1 MGKRLFHI
9 TGFLLLSLLASCQ
22 REQLQDRGGAVGF
35 AVSESI
41 PDFKTKAD
49 APVWE
54 VPAGEYSLVATEE
67 WIPVRGADTK
77 AVKLYRTADSTPL
90 QGDPIAVWAYNMAS
104 ASAATSQWLLDG
116 GCASGAVQASYNS
129 TDAEWKAAAVGY
141 NTSKRAASYY
151 TRWFAVAPWAA
162 IGNGATP
169 TGLADGQAPKL
180 NYQVP
185 ASAASQHDLMVASSA
200 AKAIN
205 DDTAV
210 PLAFHHVLTAI
221 RIKAPKGAGVTQ
233 AVISGVYDKATLDMQ
248 DRTWSSLDKS
258 SSTASFT
265 ADLSA
270 AATWDT
276 AADDYDFVKDAGI
289 LMMIPQWL
297 PEGATL
303 TLTVDGQQVEADL
316 SGHQWEMGKLVTYR
330 VKGGV
335 LDYHIEVEVEAE
347 IPATGSA
354 TAAVR
359 VRSYTTP
366 EGGVAQTPEPWI
378 VKGLYSTYEKAVAG
392 QTPDL
397 SGWSATAASSAGSVS
412 TGSGEVITVS
422 APVGTVASATVNEL
436 LAQAA
441 FLGTEEQPWNLANP
455 SDGSAYIVES
465 ANSYIINAPGWY
477 RIPLVMGNGVKGNA
491 PNSSAYP
498 SPFVDYTGMSVTSPY
513 LHKSSLAA
521 GTPNASAIV
530 WTENTGMVE
539 GRSIVKDQEN
549 DLYWLHFRIQASN
562 ISQGCTVVSVKN
574 GSTIMWSWLLW
585 VTDYESGVG
594 DVAATNATF
603 MPRNLGWTVDGS
615 ITDAKPGATAFLRIE
630 SENNPAAYA
639 VVRVRRV
646 AGVPGSVPYAGH
658 GPYFQWGRKDAF
670 HPSTTP
676 TFENSSA
683 KKPQDL
689 IKNPHTHY
697 GETAYPFRLSGYQ
710 GLTWWSA
717 SATAAQQDIATA
729 KTVYDPCP
737 AGYAVPRRDAFKDY
751 TSTSWV
757 NAGAQG
763 YNFTYGGGTL
773 FFPLT
778 GRRKPNDNAAF
789 ADSTDGLYWT
799 AIPQGNGTARRLLF
813 RNGTVVLPGS
823 SESSAY
829 QSKAAEHAIRPA
841 REQ

>member
-49 APVWE
+49 APAWE

-77 AVKLYRTADSTPL
+77 AVKLYRTADTTPL
-90 QGDPIAVWAYNMAS
+90 QGDPIGVWAYNMAS

-129 TDAEWKAAAVGY
+129 TDAEWKTAAVGY

-221 RIKAPKGAGVTQ
+221 RIKAPKGAEVTQ

-270 AATWDT
+270 ATTWDT

-297 PEGATL
+297 PDGATL
-303 TLTVDGQQVEADL
+303 TLTVDGSVVTADL
-316 SGHQWEMGKLVTYR
+316 AGHKWEMGKLVTYR
-330 VKGGV
+330 VRGSARE
-335 LDYHIEVEVEAE
+335 YHIELDVEAE
-347 IPATGSA
+347 IPPAGTATP
-354 TAAVR
+354 AVR
-359 VRSYTTP
+359 VHSYSTP
-366 EGGVAQTPEPWI
+366 EGGGAQTAEPWI
-378 VKGLYSTYEKAVAG
+378 VKGLYSTQEKAEAG

-397 SGWSATAASSAGSVS
+397 GSWSTTVTSHAGSLS
-412 TGSGEVITVS
+412 SGEGEVVTVQ
-422 APVGTVASATVNEL
+422 APAGSVASATVNQL
-436 LAQAA
+436 LAAA
-441 FLGTEEQPWNLANP
+441 TPLGTEDQPWNLANP
-455 SDGSAYIVES
+455 TDGSSFIVES
-465 ANSYIINAPGWY
+465 ANTYIINAPGWY
-477 RIPLVMGNGVKGNA
+477 RIPLVMGNGIKGGALN
-491 PNSSAYP
+491 PSAYP
-498 SPFVDYTGMSVTSPY
+498 SNFVDYSGMPVSHPK
-513 LHKSSLAA
+513 LHKTGLEFNPDAT
-521 GTPNASAIV
+521 GIV
-530 WTENTGMVE
+530 WTESSGMVE
-539 GRSIVKDQEN
+539 SLSILPMDTEN
-549 DLYWLHFRIQASN
+549 DLYWLRFRIQPSK
-562 ISQGCTVVSVKN
+562 IQQGCTVVSVKI
-574 GSTIMWSWLLW
+574 GSTVMWSWLLW
-585 VTDYESGVG
+585 VTDYEPGLG
-594 DVAATNATF
+594 DVAAANATF
-603 MPRNLGWTVDGS
+603 MPRNLGWSVEGT
-615 ITDAKPGATAFLRIE
+615 ITGAKPSAAAFLRIE
-630 SENNPAAYA
+630 AENNPSAYA
-639 VVRVRRV
+639 VVRVRR
-646 AGVPGSVPYAGH
+646 ASGVPDSVPYAGH

-683 KKPQDL
+683 KKPEDL
-689 IKNPHTHY
+689 IKNPNTHY
-697 GETAYPFRLSGYQ
+697 GETAYPFRLAGYQ
-710 GLTWWSA
+710 DVTWWSA
-717 SATAAQQDIATA
+717 AATGVVQDCATV
-729 KTVYDPCP
+729 KTIYDPCP
-737 AGYAVPRRDAFKDY
+737 AGYTVPRLHAFKDY
-751 TSTSWV
+751 SATSWV
-757 NAGAQG
+757 AEGATG
-763 YNFTYGGGTL
+763 YNFTYSGGTVFL
-773 FFPLT
+773 PAT
-778 GRRKPNDNAAF
+778 GRRKPNNSAEFTDAAI
-789 ADSTDGLYWT
+789 GHYWS
-799 AIPQGNGTARRLLF
+799 AVPQGNGTARRLLF
-813 RNGTVVLPGS
+813 SNGSVILPGG
-823 SESSAY
+823 SESNAY
-829 QSKAAEHAIRPA
+829 HSKAAEHAIRPA